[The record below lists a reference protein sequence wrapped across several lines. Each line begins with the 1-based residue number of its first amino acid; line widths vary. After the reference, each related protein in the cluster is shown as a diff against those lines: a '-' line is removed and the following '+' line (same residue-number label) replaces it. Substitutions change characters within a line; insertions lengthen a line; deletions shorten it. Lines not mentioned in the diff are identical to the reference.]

1 MTNHRVQRLAGEL
14 QKEIAAILDR
24 EIKDPRLDMVSVVSV
39 QIAPD
44 GCSAHIHLSTMQPE
58 GSDTRDIVAALE
70 IAKGYIRRELGKRLK
85 TRIIP
90 ELFFHVEESIAYG
103 VRMMK
108 VIEEQIAADEKAA
121 EGRPP
126 EDPEKYVKA

>member
-1 MTNHRVQRLAGEL
+1 MQGFMPLLPLRGMVAFPNTTAYIDVG
-14 QKEIAAILDR
+14 R
-24 EIKDPRLDMVSVVSV
+24 ERSL
-39 QIAPD
+39 
-44 GCSAHIHLSTMQPE
+44 
-58 GSDTRDIVAALE
+58 AALE
-70 IAKGYIRRELGKRLK
+70 SAKGYIRRELGKRLK

>member
-24 EIKDPRLDMVSVVSV
+24 EIKDPRLAMVSVVSV

-44 GCSAHIHLSTMQPE
+44 GCSAHIHVSSMRPE
-58 GSDTRDIVAALE
+58 GAAQGDIQAALE
-70 IAKGYIRRELGKRLK
+70 SAKGYIRRELGKRLK

-90 ELFFHVEESIAYG
+90 ELFFNVDESISNG

-108 VIEEQIAADEKAA
+108 VIQEQIAADEAA
-121 EGRPP
+121 AAGRPP
-126 EDPEKYVKA
+126 EDPDKYVKE